1 MDVLAAQ
8 MVGYSR
14 QGLMAGCRTFYK
26 MSGSGNDF
34 IFFDLADAPAGK
46 LEDPESIRSL
56 CARGTGV
63 GADGVVF
70 LKRGSPDSFGIRYYN
85 SDGSLGELCG
95 NATLCSLRLANELGM
110 VASTETWIHTDAGDV
125 RARMAEGLPEI
136 DLAPVTEVRLEV
148 PEIPKLDR
156 ESLLGF
162 ARAGV
167 PHIVIVDDDVAT
179 ADLLGRGSSIRRDR
193 SLHDGANV
201 NFVTPSADGSWIIRT
216 YERGVEGETL
226 ACGTG
231 AVATGILLTEWG
243 RAKSPVRLQTRSGRS
258 LEVTVRSKDSAW
270 LPSLKG
276 PAEIVFVGQLRDL
289 EL

>member
-1 MDVLAAQ
+1 MDGVEAEVVGNDGQSVMAA
-8 MVGYSR
+8 GRS
-14 QGLMAGCRTFYK
+14 FYK

-34 IFFDLADAPAGK
+34 VFFDLRDGPAGN
-46 LEDPESIRSL
+46 LESEEAIRAVS
-56 CARGTGV
+56 ARGTGV

-70 LKRGSPDSFGIRYYN
+70 LEPGTTDEIRMRYYN

-95 NATLCSLRLANELGM
+95 NATLCSLRLANELGL
-110 VASTETWIHTDAGDV
+110 VSAEEIAIHTDAGLI
-125 RARMAEGLPEI
+125 RARMADGLPEI
-136 DLAPVTEVRLEV
+136 DLAPVTEVLLDV
-148 PEIPKLDR
+148 PAIPMTER
-156 ESLLGF
+156 EAALGF

-167 PHIVIVDDDVAT
+167 PHVVIIDSDVAT
-179 ADLLGRGSSIRRDR
+179 ADILARGSKVRRDR
-193 SLHDGANV
+193 SLRDGANV
-201 NFVTPSADGSWIIRT
+201 NFVTQAGDEWIIRT

-243 RAKSPVRLQTRSGRS
+243 RAKSPVRLATRSGRQ
-258 LEVTVRSKDSAW
+258 LEVTVRKEGSAW

-289 EL
+289 SL

>member
-1 MDVLAAQ
+1 MLAAQ
-8 MVGYSR
+8 VVGNSR
-14 QGLMAGCRTFYK
+14 QGLMDAGRTFYK

-34 IFFDLADAPAGK
+34 VFFDVRDAPAGK
-46 LEDPESIRSL
+46 LEDPESIRTI

-70 LKRGSPDSFGIRYYN
+70 LERGSPDSFSIRYYN

-95 NATLCSLRLANELGM
+95 NATLCSLRLAKELGIG
-110 VASTETWIHTDAGDV
+110 AFNETWIHTDAGAI
-125 RARMAEGLPEI
+125 RARMADGLPEI
-136 DLAPVTEVRLEV
+136 DLAPVTEVRLDV
-148 PEIPKLDR
+148 PEIPMLDR
-156 ESLLGF
+156 EKHLGF

-167 PHIVIVDDDVAT
+167 PHIVIVDEDVAT
-179 ADLLGRGSSIRRDR
+179 ADILGRGSRIRRDR
-193 SLHDGANV
+193 SLKDGANV

-243 RAKSPVRLQTRSGRS
+243 RAKSPVRLQTRSDRT
-258 LEVTVRSKDSAW
+258 LEVTIRRKDSAW

>member
-1 MDVLAAQ
+1 MKR
-8 MVGYSR
+8 GR
-14 QGLMAGCRTFYK
+14 EFYK

-34 IFFDLADAPAGK
+34 VFFDLEGDAPGS
-46 LEDPESIRSL
+46 LETPEGIRDI

-70 LKRGSPDSFGIRYYN
+70 LERGDSTSYGIRYYN

-95 NATLCSLRLANELGM
+95 NATLCSLRLADELGIAGKDE
-110 VASTETWIHTDAGDV
+110 VSIRTDAGIV
-125 RARMAEGLPEI
+125 RARMADGLPEI

-148 PEIPKLDR
+148 PEIPTLER
-156 ESLLGF
+156 EDLLGF

-167 PHIVIVDDDVAT
+167 PHIVIIDREVAQADV
-179 ADLLGRGSSIRRDR
+179 LRRGSTIRRDP
-193 SLHDGANV
+193 SLRDGANV
-201 NFVTPSADGSWIIRT
+201 NFVTQSGSDWQIRT

-243 RAKSPVRLQTRSGRS
+243 RASSPVGLVTKSGRR
-258 LEVTVRSKDSAW
+258 LEVRVERRGGEW
-270 LPSLKG
+270 FPSLRG
-276 PAEIVFVGQLRDL
+276 PAEIVFVGKLGELDL
-289 EL
+289 